1 MSTSLLKGKA
11 QTVLGPVNP
20 DRLGITHTHEHIL
33 INFQRFFH
41 EPEEASEKALARA
54 PITLENIGWIRY
66 NWTSNINNMEMLNE
80 ETAIEEVSFYARSGG
95 GTIVD
100 ATNIGIGRD
109 PLALTR
115 IARAT
120 GLNIVM
126 GSSYYVGDTHPQD
139 IDHKTV
145 DDIANEIERDLIIGV
160 GNTNVKAGIIGEVGC
175 SIPWTDNERKVME
188 ASGMAQKATGA
199 PLLIHPGRQE
209 TSPLEIITFLDKLG
223 ADINNTIIS
232 HIDRTIYNWDALEA
246 LAKSGCYL
254 EFDLFGLETSYYPFG
269 PSSYMPND
277 IQRMNYIQKLF
288 ENGFGDQVLI
298 AHDVCSKHR
307 LVRYGGH
314 GYAHIL
320 RNIVPRMRD
329 RGFTEEFINALLV
342 ENPKR
347 VLTFK

>member
-1 MSTSLLKGKA
+1 MSTSSMKGKA

-20 DRLGITHTHEHIL
+20 NRLGITHTHEHIL
-33 INFQRFFH
+33 IDFQRFFH

-54 PITLENIGWIRY
+54 PITLENLGWIRY
-66 NWTSNINNMEMLNE
+66 NWTSNIDNMEMLNE
-80 ETAIEEVSFYARSGG
+80 ETAIEEVSFYVRSGG
-95 GTIVD
+95 ATIVD
-100 ATNIGIGRD
+100 ATSIGIGRD

-126 GSSYYVGDTHPQD
+126 GSSYYVGDTHPED
-139 IDHKTV
+139 MDDKTV
-145 DDIANEIERDLIIGV
+145 DDIANEIERDLMIGV

-175 SIPWTDNERKVME
+175 SIPWSDNERKVME
-188 ASGMAQKATGA
+188 ASGMAQRATGA

-209 TSPLEIITFLDKLG
+209 SAPLEIITFLDKLG
-223 ADINNTIIS
+223 ADISNTIMS
-232 HIDRTIYNWDALEA
+232 HIDRTIFNWEALEA
-246 LAKSGCYL
+246 LAESGCYL

-269 PSSYMPND
+269 PSVYLPND
-277 IQRMNYIQKLF
+277 VQRMDHIQNLF
-288 ENGFGDQVLI
+288 GNGFGDQVLI

-320 RNIVPRMRD
+320 RNIVPRMRG

-342 ENPKR
+342 DNPKR